1 LGKSIDQIHNAYAGH
16 MILNHQTVSQWIHQ
30 MVKNPQHLLLKE
42 LDVRGLAQLEE
53 LTEELLPYARRIQIQ
68 DS

>member
-1 LGKSIDQIHNAYAGH
+1 
-16 MILNHQTVSQWIHQ
+16 